1 MQFPFVSRARFEDR
15 ERQIL
20 ELKQEMAALKEEH
33 ARVLDEIVFR
43 STNFHLHERFDKKR
57 EEPVAPQPE
66 PKAEPLGPIAD
77 AINRVGT
84 RPSAIRQ
91 FMESKTHADYLAEER
106 KAMDVLPSKAVQ
118 DQLERAL
125 KLGTERAQAPP
136 QA

>member
-43 STNFHLHERFDKKR
+43 ATNFHLHERFDKKR
-57 EEPVAPQPE
+57 DEPVAVQPE
-66 PKAEPLGPIAD
+66 SKAEPLGPIAD

-84 RPSAIRQ
+84 RPTAIRQ
-91 FMESKTHADYLAEER
+91 FMESKGTADYLAEER
-106 KAMDVLPSKAVQ
+106 RAIEELPSKAVQ
-118 DQLERAL
+118 DQIERAL
-125 KLGTERAQAPP
+125 KLGTEKAQAPS